1 MIGLPQRLE
10 SINSEGIGLEKAN
23 TRASKMLSAALP
35 PVNPPII
42 APSTP
47 PIIMPGGPPASPITT
62 PIFSHFPL

>member
-1 MIGLPQRLE
+1 
-10 SINSEGIGLEKAN
+10 
-23 TRASKMLSAALP
+23 LP